1 MLESSSIVKQTLYR
15 VCQHDGGWLVAL
27 APGDWQMSTE
37 TVLGKVRAD
46 SAAQALDSFE
56 TFLRVL
62 QLNFRS
68 NNPDFGPRLR

>member
-1 MLESSSIVKQTLYR
+1 MKQTLYR
-15 VCQHDGGWLVAL
+15 VCQHDGGCLVAL
-27 APGDWQMSTE
+27 APRDWQMSTE
-37 TVLGKVRAD
+37 KFLGKVRAD

-68 NNPDFGPRLR
+68 NNPSNSAKLQT